1 MQRFPGYDSSDA
13 RAQTYEV
20 CGRLTSQCKKK
31 KHWTLR
37 PQKPLRLIRDGEVG
51 ESLRLIRDGEVGES
65 LRLIRDGE
73 VGESFL
79 FFIFLSNTY
88 SLHCHHQNDCIKV
101 GSCVSHF
108 NVSLIV
114 WARSQ
119 DSVRKPQFLKRRERR
134 AEADRTKVLLLTR
147 QAPYTLYRAFGT
159 ITLLYPLSDQI
170 DAASL
175 AVVCLCALQQRGRK
189 KSNSETLPVGMVI
202 RTRIKK

>member
-1 MQRFPGYDSSDA
+1 METWGF
-13 RAQTYEV
+13 
-20 CGRLTSQCKKK
+20 TS
-31 KHWTLR
+31 TENI
-37 PQKPLRLIRDGEVG
+37 RLIMDGEAVG
-51 ESLRLIRDGEVGES
+51 SGI
-65 LRLIRDGE
+65 
-73 VGESFL
+73 
-79 FFIFLSNTY
+79 FISNIY

-147 QAPYTLYRAFGT
+147 QAPYTLYRVFGT

-189 KSNSETLPVGMVI
+189 KKSNSETLPVGMVI